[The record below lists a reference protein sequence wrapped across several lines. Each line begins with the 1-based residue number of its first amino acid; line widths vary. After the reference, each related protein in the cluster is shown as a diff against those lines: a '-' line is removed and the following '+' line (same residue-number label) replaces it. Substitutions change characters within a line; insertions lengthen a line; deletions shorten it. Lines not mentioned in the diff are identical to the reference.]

1 MKFTSKPKLI
11 EAVRFLGAVFDPETG
26 KTTLHWAE
34 PVPDWLQNELGR
46 DPMGNTSAKQ
56 TSGALYVYGSLVE
69 PGDWIVQ
76 CRDDTSTA
84 HMGRLVIMAMTNAEL
99 MHRYEPRL
107 ETEAEEEKD

>member
-34 PVPDWLQNELGR
+34 PLPDWLEEEMSQPFSFIYQE
-46 DPMGNTSAKQ
+46 K
-56 TSGALYVYGSLVE
+56 GALSIQSKPVGA
-69 PGDWIVQ
+69 GDWIVQ
-76 CRDDTSTA
+76 SRVGSTPTNA
-84 HMGRLVIMAMTNAEL
+84 GSLEISSMTNADL